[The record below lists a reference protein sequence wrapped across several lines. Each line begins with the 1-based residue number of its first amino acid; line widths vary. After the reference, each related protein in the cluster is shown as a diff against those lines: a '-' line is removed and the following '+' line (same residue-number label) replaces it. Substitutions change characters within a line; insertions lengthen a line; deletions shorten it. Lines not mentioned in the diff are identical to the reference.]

1 VNSVPKPPTSRDK
14 VRAHRERL
22 RAQGLKPLQ
31 LWVPDVNA
39 AGFASAARRQSRAV
53 GASAN
58 EKDEQAFVDA
68 MGEPLLWEEPEAAT
82 LHAAG
87 GIKPVKRKART

>member
-39 AGFASAARRQSRAV
+39 PGFASAARRQSRAV
-53 GASAN
+53 AASAD
-58 EKDEQAFVDA
+58 ESDEQAFVDA
-68 MGEPLLWEEPEAAT
+68 ISVGVLWDEPEALTLPAAT
-82 LHAAG
+82 NA
-87 GIKPVKRKART
+87 KPTKRKARK